1 MMMNYWQTKYA
12 KVMCDIFLNGGDSH
26 IAMIKHLE
34 TSKEVWDYF
43 QSLYQL
49 TNRATQMVLKKMFN
63 T

>member
-1 MMMNYWQTKYA
+1 
-12 KVMCDIFLNGGDSH
+12 MCEILLNCGYGH
-26 IAMIKHLE
+26 IAMIKHVE

-43 QSLYQL
+43 QSFYQL